1 MTRDNS
7 IYLSDI
13 IENITQAESFLG
25 EMTFDQ
31 FNADR
36 KTAYAVIR
44 CLEIIGEA
52 TKNIPGTIQ
61 ATRPAIPWS
70 DMARMRD
77 KCIHAYWGIDYQI
90 LWKAVKEELP
100 AIQTQAQEL
109 LNELRSSEK
118 K

>member
-1 MTRDNS
+1 MTRDIS

-36 KTAYAVIR
+36 KTAYAVVR
-44 CLEIIGEA
+44 CFEIIGEA
-52 TKNIPGTIQ
+52 TKNIPDNIR
-61 ATRPAIPWS
+61 ASRPAIPWP

-77 KCIHAYWGIDYQI
+77 KCIHAYWGIKYQI

-100 AIQTQAQEL
+100 VIRPRVQEL
-109 LNELRSSEK
+109 LDELRNAEK